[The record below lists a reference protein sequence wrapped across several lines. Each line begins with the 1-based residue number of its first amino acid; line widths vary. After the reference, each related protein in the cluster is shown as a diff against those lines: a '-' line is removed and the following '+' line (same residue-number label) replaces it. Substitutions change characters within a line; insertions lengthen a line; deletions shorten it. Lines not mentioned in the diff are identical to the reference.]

1 VHKVNLTKPDKVI
14 LVEIYQVRLSVPF
27 STSTAELAV
36 RYTRESTSLIVDLQ
50 TVCGMSIVGDDWE
63 ALKRFNVA
71 ELSKPVSKVG
81 VIFEADALPERVT
94 TGEGLIAPTTA
105 PDRMDPK

>member
-1 VHKVNLTKPDKVI
+1 M
-14 LVEIYQVRLSVPF
+14 SV
-27 STSTAELAV
+27 
-36 RYTRESTSLIVDLQ
+36 
-50 TVCGMSIVGDDWE
+50 VGDDWE
-63 ALKRFNVA
+63 TLKRFNLA

-81 VIFEADALPERVT
+81 VILEADALPERVT